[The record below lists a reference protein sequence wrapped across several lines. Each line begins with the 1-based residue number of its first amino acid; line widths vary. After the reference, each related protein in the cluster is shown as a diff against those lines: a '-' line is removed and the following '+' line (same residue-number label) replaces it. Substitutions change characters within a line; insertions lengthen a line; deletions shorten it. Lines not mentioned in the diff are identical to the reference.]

1 MQQQSSQARDLR
13 SGDLILSHFS
23 LLGLED
29 FERRVAAA
37 ADAGFSGIGLF
48 LGDYQRLRDGG
59 HDDSWIE
66 RVLERHGLCLAEVEV
81 LLEWCPLTHR
91 GKHLLSLACHLAERF
106 GVRHVHAIGP
116 YSGTVDDAAKAFA
129 RLCDDTA
136 AAGLQ
141 VALEHLPFTNVTTL
155 ADALTIVEAADRPN
169 GGLCLD
175 SWHHF
180 RGQREWAV
188 LANLPAERIK
198 SIQINDGP
206 EQPVDSDYY
215 RDTVAHRLTPGTG
228 SFDLERFLVTIRERG
243 YPGPVSV
250 EVLSEDLRELPA
262 ERVCRE
268 LARGARTLLQEP
280 TKTQS

>member
-1 MQQQSSQARDLR
+1 MQQHSSQARKLGP
-13 SGDLILSHFS
+13 GDLILSHFS

-48 LGDYQRLRDGG
+48 LGDYQLLQEQG
-59 HDDSWIE
+59 HDDAWIE
-66 RVLERHGLCLAEVEV
+66 HVLERHGVCLAEVEV
-81 LLEWCPLTHR
+81 LMEWCPLSDR
-91 GKHLLSLACHLAERF
+91 GRHLLDLACHLAERF

-116 YSGTVDDAAKAFA
+116 YSGTANEAAKAFGV
-129 RLCDDTA
+129 LCDA
-136 AAGLQ
+136 AAAVDLQ
-141 VALEHLPFTNVTTL
+141 VALEHLPFTNITTL
-155 ADALTIVEAADRPN
+155 ADALALVEAADRPN

-180 RGQREWAV
+180 RGKREWDV
-188 LANLPAERIK
+188 LAQLPLERIK

-206 EQPVDSDYY
+206 EQPVDADYY

-228 SFDLERFLVTIRERG
+228 SFDLTRFLATIRDRG
-243 YPGPVSV
+243 YQGPVSV

-262 ERVCRE
+262 ERVCME
-268 LARGARTLLQEP
+268 LARGTRALLAG
-280 TKTQS
+280 